1 MREITLGE
9 FERMTKS
16 FPRMP
21 YSTSIQ
27 AEAVRAMEIGQALVL
42 EHDGFG
48 CFGASRPGHRR
59 PLCTLISLI
68 KSFQYIGERC
78 KRFRCRHIKG
88 GQLAVLRLPDRE
100 VA

>member
-1 MREITLGE
+1 MREITLSE
-9 FERMTKS
+9 FERMTHA

-42 EHDGFG
+42 IHDGFD
-48 CFGASRPGHRR
+48 CFGASKPGHRR